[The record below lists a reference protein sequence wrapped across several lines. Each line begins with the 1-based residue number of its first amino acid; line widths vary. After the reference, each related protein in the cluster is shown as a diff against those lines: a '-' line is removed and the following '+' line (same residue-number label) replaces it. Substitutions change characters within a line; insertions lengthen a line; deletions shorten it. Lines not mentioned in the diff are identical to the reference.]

1 MFAHFRNNSYFCA
14 INDFI
19 NMKQT
24 FISIL
29 MMLLPMLASAEAV
42 EIDGIWYDL
51 DADAKEAKV
60 TSNPNNYS
68 GDVVIPE
75 SVTKDGVQYDV
86 TTIEE
91 SAFIACSKLTS
102 ITIGKSVKSIETLAF
117 GGCEG
122 LTAVH
127 ISDLKAWCEMVI
139 ESNPLTYARHLY
151 LNGEE
156 IKDLVIPSG
165 VTSIGDKAFTYCD
178 LTSVTFP
185 SGVTSIGY
193 QAFSHTKL
201 TTVNFNADLTSI
213 GSHAFYD
220 CPKLVNVVIPGSVTQ
235 IGSNAFEGCNGLSFV
250 VSLIEEPFEIGYLF
264 DSAFPQE
271 VYNNITLYVPV
282 GTIDKYQ
289 STEGWKRFKH
299 IEEGPGPGGGTGMA
313 GLQSDPV
320 LVRSN
325 GGVLSI
331 SGAPEGAEINVY
343 NLSGQKVGCAT
354 ATSNTAD
361 VFTSLQ
367 TGEVGI
373 VEIGS
378 TTVKVVAK

>member
-1 MFAHFRNNSYFCA
+1 M
-14 INDFI
+14 
-19 NMKQT
+19 
-24 FISIL
+24 
-29 MMLLPMLASAEAV
+29 E
-42 EIDGIWYDL
+42 
-51 DADAKEAKV
+51 
-60 TSNPNNYS
+60 
-68 GDVVIPE
+68 
-75 SVTKDGVQYDV
+75 
-86 TTIEE
+86 
-91 SAFIACSKLTS
+91 
-102 ITIGKSVKSIETLAF
+102 
-117 GGCEG
+117 
-122 LTAVH
+122 
-127 ISDLKAWCEMVI
+127 I
-139 ESNPLTYARHLY
+139 ESNPLTYAHHLY

-165 VTSIGDKAFTYCD
+165 VTSIG
-178 LTSVTFP
+178 
-185 SGVTSIGY
+185 Y

-201 TTVNFNADLTSI
+201 ITVNFNDDLTSI
-213 GSHAFYD
+213 GDFSFYD
-220 CPKLVNVVIPGSVTQ
+220 CPKLIYVAIPDSVTQ
-235 IGSNAFEGCNGLSFV
+235 IGSNAFEGCNGLCFV

-264 DSAFPQE
+264 DSAFPKE

-299 IEEGPGPGGGTGMA
+299 IEEGPGPGSSGMA

-331 SGAPEGAEINVY
+331 SGVPEGAGINVY
-343 NLSGQKVGCAT
+343 NLSSQKVGCARV
-354 ATSNTAD
+354 TSNSAD

-378 TTVKVVAK
+378 TTVKVVVK